1 MKKKDYNIE
10 ESLPSKRNKTHQNV
24 KKKNNLKKK
33 VTVEKV
39 LCALGHDFL
48 VFPLPRLK

>member
-24 KKKNNLKKK
+24 KKNNLKKK

-48 VFPLPRLK
+48 VFPLLRLK

>member
-1 MKKKDYNIE
+1 MLKKI
-10 ESLPSKRNKTHQNV
+10 
-24 KKKNNLKKK
+24 KK

-48 VFPLPRLK
+48 VFPLLRLK